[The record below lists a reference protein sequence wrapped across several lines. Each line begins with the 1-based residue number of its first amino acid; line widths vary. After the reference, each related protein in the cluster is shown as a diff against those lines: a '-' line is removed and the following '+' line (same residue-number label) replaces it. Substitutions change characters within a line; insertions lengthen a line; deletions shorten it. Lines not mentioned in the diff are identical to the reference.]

1 MDDVLGYAGKRVVVT
16 GAASGMGAAAATV
29 LHQLGAT
36 VIGVDRVD
44 IDAPVDQQ
52 VHIDLLELDSI
63 IAGTDQIDG
72 PIDAL
77 FNCAGLPGPPFPEI
91 DVMTVNFLGGRELI
105 ERLLPKMAAGSGVV
119 YVASAGGIG
128 WQPNLPNL
136 LGLLETKGFSAGRQ
150 WLEEHPDVW
159 SASGYAASKQAINAW
174 TAWACTDLM
183 ADHGVRLNCT
193 NPGPTTTAMM
203 PFFHEANTKE
213 LVDAALGPVGR
224 YSTAEEQA
232 WPMIMLNSSRS
243 SYVVGETFFAD
254 GGFFGALQTGR
265 LDMSALMPP
274 AE

>member
-1 MDDVLGYAGKRVVVT
+1 MVT
-16 GAASGMGAAAATV
+16 GAASGIGEAAATL
-29 LHQLGAT
+29 LHELGAT
-36 VIGVDRVD
+36 VVGLDRAE
-44 IDAPVDQQ
+44 ISAPVDQR
-52 VHIDLLELDSI
+52 VNVDLLDRASI
-63 IAGTDQIDG
+63 SATTAQIEG
-72 PIDAL
+72 PVDAL

-105 ERLLPKMAAGSGVV
+105 QQLLPKMPEGSGVV

-128 WQPNLPNL
+128 WQPNLANL
-136 LGLLETKGFSAGRQ
+136 LPLLETEGFDDGQR
-150 WLEEHPDVW
+150 WLEGNPDVW
-159 SASGYAASKQAINAW
+159 SYSGYAASKQAINAW

-232 WPMIMLNSSRS
+232 WPMIMLNSPRS

-274 AE
+274 EG

>member
-1 MDDVLGYAGKRVVVT
+1 MDDVLGYAGKRSVVT
-16 GAASGMGAAAATV
+16 GAASGMGEATAAV
-29 LHQLGAT
+29 LHDLGAT
-36 VIGVDRVD
+36 VIGVDRVE
-44 IDAPVDQQ
+44 IGGPVDQQ
-52 VHIDLLELDSI
+52 VHVDLLDLASI
-63 IAGTDQIDG
+63 TAGAEAIDG

-105 ERLLPKMAAGSGVV
+105 QQLLPKMVEGSGVV

-136 LGLLETKGFSAGRQ
+136 LGLLETDGFEAGRA
-150 WLEEHPDVW
+150 WLEANPDVW

-174 TAWACTDLM
+174 TAWASTDLM

-232 WPMIMLNSSRS
+232 WPMIMLNSPRS
-243 SYVVGETFFAD
+243 SYVVGETLFAD

-265 LDMSALMPP
+265 LDMSALMPST
-274 AE
+274 E

>member
-1 MDDVLGYAGKRVVVT
+1 MDDVLGYTGKQAAVT
-16 GAASGMGAAAATV
+16 GAASGMGEAAATL
-29 LHQLGAT
+29 LHDLGAT
-36 VIGVDRVD
+36 VIGLDRAD
-44 IDAPVDQQ
+44 ISAPVDQK
-52 VHIDLLELDSI
+52 VNIDLLDLASI
-63 IAGTDQIDG
+63 SAAANDIDG
-72 PIDAL
+72 PIAAI

-105 ERLLPKMAAGSGVV
+105 TQLLPKMSEGSGVV

-136 LGLLETKGFSAGRQ
+136 MGLLETKGFDEGKA
-150 WLEEHPDVW
+150 WLEANPDVW

-183 ADHGVRLNCT
+183 ADYGVRLNCT

-203 PFFHEANTKE
+203 PFFHQANTKE

-232 WPMIMLNSSRS
+232 WPMIMLNSPRS